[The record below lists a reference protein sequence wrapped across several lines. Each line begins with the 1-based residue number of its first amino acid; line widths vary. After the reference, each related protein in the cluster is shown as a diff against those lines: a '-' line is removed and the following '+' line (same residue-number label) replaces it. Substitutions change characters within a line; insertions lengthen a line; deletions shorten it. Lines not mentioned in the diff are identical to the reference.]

1 MVGASDVLGEDSQ
14 VRPGNTDTFVV
25 IIRGVG
31 FYSNLPHYTLYSI
44 NYVSTAC
51 SLQPFT
57 LKIILETF
65 TAELCNMAFLSIAFY
80 LHL

>member
-1 MVGASDVLGEDSQ
+1 MVGTSDVLVEDK

-25 IIRGVG
+25 IIGGVR
-31 FYSNLPHYTLYSI
+31 FYSNLPHDTLYSI
-44 NYVSTAC
+44 NYVSTVC
-51 SLQPFT
+51 SLLPFT

-65 TAELCNMAFLSIAFY
+65 TAELCNLAFLSIAFC

>member
-1 MVGASDVLGEDSQ
+1 MVGATDVLGEDKIG
-14 VRPGNTDTFVV
+14 PGNTDTFMV
-25 IIRGVG
+25 IIGGVG
-31 FYSNLPHYTLYSI
+31 FYSDLPHYTLYSI
-44 NYVSTAC
+44 NYVSTVC

-65 TAELCNMAFLSIAFY
+65 SAELCNMAFLSIAFS

>member
-1 MVGASDVLGEDSQ
+1 MVGASDVLSDIK

-25 IIRGVG
+25 IIEGVG
-31 FYSNLPHYTLYSI
+31 IYSNLPHCTLYSI
-44 NYVSTAC
+44 TYVSTVC

-57 LKIILETF
+57 MKIILETF
-65 TAELCNMAFLSIAFY
+65 TAELCNVAFLSIAFY